1 MAGTVSS
8 ATSSLASELMLNKLM
23 NGQAKTST
31 GQSITAAGRAM
42 SYSLSNDA
50 YTDRIA
56 KTNMQYGEGLVTAAQ
71 AEVTSIKDRLTK
83 IRADLESAR
92 TNDSASGTLFKSLGA
107 QALRVFT
114 EMSGTIKTAQ
124 YNGKKLFSGNTI
136 KLNAANG
143 LTIDV
148 LGKDMNTGAFK
159 ALRAS
164 FGSANITNRTKAGD
178 AITAIDKAI
187 NQLIAR
193 ESEYGDSIKNLQNR
207 ALLLSDQ
214 GASLDEAASA
224 QSVAALSGAGNLL
237 SNMLGGSEA

>member
-31 GQSITAAGRAM
+31 GQTITAAGRAM

-50 YTDRIA
+50 YTDRVA
-56 KTNMQYGEGLVTAAQ
+56 KTNMDYGEGLVTAAQ
-71 AEVTSIKDRLTK
+71 SEVTSIKDRLTK

-92 TNDSASGTLFKSLGA
+92 TNDSATGTLFVELGKQA
-107 QALRVFT
+107 QAV
-114 EMSGTIKTAQ
+114 AQ
-124 YNGKKLFSGNTI
+124 SIASEAKLASYNGKALFTSAGTI

-143 LTIDV
+143 LTISV
-148 LGKDMNTGAFK
+148 LGKTLGVGTGALK
-159 ALRAS
+159 TDL
-164 FGSANITNRTKAGD
+164 GGVNNRTTAK
-178 AITAIDKAI
+178 TAIDSIDAAI
-187 NQLIAR
+187 NKLITL
-193 ESEYGDSIKNLQNR
+193 ESDYGNSIKNLQNR

-214 GASLDEAASA
+214 GASLDEASAA